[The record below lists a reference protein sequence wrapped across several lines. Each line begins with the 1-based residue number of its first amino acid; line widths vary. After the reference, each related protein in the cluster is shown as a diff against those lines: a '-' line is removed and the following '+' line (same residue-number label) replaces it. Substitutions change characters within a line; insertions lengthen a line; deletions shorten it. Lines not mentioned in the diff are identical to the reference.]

1 MYESLSNETE
11 INADIALKNRLYVSG
26 WCLSGSLRDA
36 RENPNNKLVLL
47 HYDDDGIPVAV
58 LYASHD
64 CSDITLQNYTNVQVF
79 VRKSKRNKGI
89 GKKLVNKLKELSPNA
104 NFIWSCGIKGSR
116 MFWIKQFKEN
126 D

>member
-11 INADIALKNRLYVSG
+11 VNADIALKNRLYVSG
-26 WCLSGSLRDA
+26 WCLSGSLRDT
-36 RENPNNKLVLL
+36 RENPTNKLVLL
-47 HYDDDGIPVAV
+47 HYDDGIPVAV
-58 LYASHD
+58 LYASHNY
-64 CSDITLQNYTNVQVF
+64 SDITLQDYTNVQVF

-89 GKKLVNKLKELSPNA
+89 GKELVNKLKELSPNTK
-104 NFIWSCGIKGSR
+104 FTWDCGVKGSR

>member
-26 WCLSGSLRDA
+26 WCLSGSLRYA

-47 HYDDDGIPVAV
+47 HYDDDGIPVGV
-58 LYASHD
+58 LYASHYY
-64 CSDITLQNYTNVQVF
+64 SDITLQDYTNVQVF
-79 VRKSKRNKGI
+79 VRKSKRNRGI
-89 GKKLVNKLKELSPNA
+89 GKELVNKLKELSPNTK
-104 NFIWSCGIKGSR
+104 FTWDCGIKGSR